1 MSDAILIINTMTVP
15 PAELSDFKQKLHNAV
30 EFVEAHGPQLMV
42 EAYVDEAQGRAY
54 SFQLYSD
61 SASIRAHWQMSDPY
75 IRDVMEH
82 ATVERLDIYGDPDM
96 SVMQRIQGFSEAGIV
111 VTVTRNLT
119 GFHRLASHATK

>member
-1 MSDAILIINTMTVP
+1 MKVP
-15 PAELSDFKQKLHNAV
+15 PAHNAV

-54 SFQLYSD
+54 SFQLYPD

-82 ATVERLDIYGDPDM
+82 ATVERLDIYGDPDP

-111 VTVTRNLT
+111 VTVTPKLT
-119 GFHRLASHATK
+119 GFHRLASPAPK